1 MIELSKMLMKNTTLQ
16 TLDLYGQ
23 EWLIVWNKTNKND
36 HMLFEIDTKFRN
48 EGAEALLEAIEDNTT
63 LKNLY
68 IQGEFSIN

>member
-16 TLDLYGQ
+16 YLDLYSP